1 MRKQSNKR
9 SRTRLIFFSR
19 LARPYGRVRLLCHAL
34 PISLLILRKKTRLFC
49 SLFYILHVFKHVAS
63 LGIWHFNKLWTKL
76 FHDSLL
82 HLIDLWSSNTDWW
95 ITRIR
100 AVMTVHLT
108 LWVISHYLCLR
119 IQPYLLSRSSSFT
132 IQSYLYLSNRPFA
145 WWRHARCA
153 LWL

>member
-1 MRKQSNKR
+1 MTQPLDENVKDNKAQIRIHTKKQTNKE
-9 SRTRLIFFSR
+9 TIGLISKKQQQQQLRWCITLFVSF
-19 LARPYGRVRLLCHAL
+19 LCPFYTTL
-34 PISLLILRKKTRLFC
+34 MWKCLILRF
-49 SLFYILHVFKHVAS
+49 FKHVAS

-100 AVMTVHLT
+100 AVMTVHFT

-119 IQPYLLSRSSSFT
+119 IQPSLLRRSSSFT
-132 IQSYLYLSNRPFA
+132 IQSYLYLSN
-145 WWRHARCA
+145 CE
-153 LWL
+153 